1 MGTARPI
8 QFTVTAGGSPANL
21 DVTYDTGIR

>member
-1 MGTARPI
+1 MGTARPM
-8 QFTVTAGGSPANL
+8 QFAVTASGSPANL